1 MADSLKLLAI
11 ETSAEGCSAALYL
24 DGAIYEYFEVQPRG
38 HSDLIL
44 QQMENLLQ
52 EHDVTLKDLNAIAY
66 GRGPGSFTGVRI
78 AAAVTQG
85 TAYGADLPV
94 VPVSTL
100 AALAQQA
107 FRTTGQRRLLT
118 AFDARMKELYWA
130 AYNIDQYDLPVAV
143 IDERVVA
150 PESVPLPKGSGWFG
164 IGRGWG
170 AYADQLSPITAN
182 LVDNIDSTLLCRAYD
197 IALLGAAEFQCG
209 KALPAEQ
216 ALPIYLRDRVAQTIA
231 ERQAAAAAKL

>member
-1 MADSLKLLAI
+1 MTDTVKLLAI

-24 DGAIYEYFEVQPRG
+24 NGAISEKFQVQPRG
-38 HSDLIL
+38 HSELIL
-44 QQMENLLQ
+44 QQMDDLLR
-52 EHDVTLKDLNAIAY
+52 EAGVSLKELDAIAY

-118 AFDARMKELYWA
+118 AFDARMKEVYWA
-130 AYNIDQYDLPVAV
+130 AYEIGQDDLPLAV
-143 IDERVVA
+143 VDEQVIA
-150 PESVPLPKGSGWFG
+150 PELVPMPTGEGWFAVG
-164 IGRGWG
+164 GGWK
-170 AYADQLSPITAN
+170 AYAEQLPSGSQIIGS
-182 LVDNIDSTLLCRAYD
+182 DETLLCRAYD
-197 IALLGAAEFQCG
+197 IALLAAAGFRRG
-209 KALPAEQ
+209 KTVTAEQ
-216 ALPIYLRDRVAQTIA
+216 ALPIYLRDRVAKTIA
-231 ERQAAAAAKL
+231 ERQAAGQLR

>member
-24 DGAIYEYFEVQPRG
+24 DGTIHERFEVQPRG

-44 QQMENLLQ
+44 QQMDDLLR
-52 EHDVTLKDLNAIAY
+52 ESDVTLKDLDAIAY

-130 AYNIDQYDLPVAV
+130 AYEIDQHDLPVTV
-143 IDERVVA
+143 IDEQVIA
-150 PESVPLPKGSGWFG
+150 PESVPLPSGSDWLGVGSGW
-164 IGRGWG
+164 R
-170 AYADQLSPITAN
+170 AYADQLSPITSKN
-182 LVDNIDSTLLCRAYD
+182 VNDIDSTLLCRAYD
-197 IALLGAAEFQCG
+197 IALLGAAEFQRG
-209 KALPAEQ
+209 KSVPAEQ
-216 ALPIYLRDRVAQTIA
+216 ALPIYLRDQVAQTIA
-231 ERQAAAAAKL
+231 ERQAAAAAKG

>member
-24 DGAIYEYFEVQPRG
+24 DGAIYECFEVQPRG
-38 HSDLIL
+38 HSDLVL
-44 QQMENLLQ
+44 QQMDNLLR
-52 EHDVTLKDLNAIAY
+52 EHDVALKDLNAIAY

-85 TAYGADLPV
+85 TAYGAALPV

-107 FRTTGQRRLLT
+107 FRTTGQRCLLT

-130 AYNIDQYDLPVAV
+130 AYKIDQHDLPVAV

-150 PESVPLPKGSGWFG
+150 PESVPLPKGNGWFG
-164 IGRGWG
+164 VGRGWG
-170 AYADQLSPITAN
+170 AYADLLSPITAT
-182 LVDNIDSTLLCRAYD
+182 LIDGTDSTLLCRAYD
-197 IALLGAAEFQCG
+197 IALLAAAEFQRG
-209 KALPAEQ
+209 NALPAEQ

-231 ERQAAAAAKL
+231 ERRAASAKI